1 METVSASVNILGR
14 TYKLRVAAED
24 EEALRKAAEAISVQA
39 KSYGQMYAYNDHQD
53 LLAMVALTQ
62 ITQLT
67 KIQDSLQFK
76 DTDLAQR
83 LQTVDSILEQILH
96 PTLET
101 TASQLSQNSL

>member
-24 EEALRKAAEAISVQA
+24 EEALRKAAEAIDLQA
-39 KSYGQMYAYNDHQD
+39 KNYGKMYAYNDHQD

-67 KIQDSLQFK
+67 KIQDSLRFK

-83 LQTVDSILEQILH
+83 LQNIDSVLEQILH
-96 PTLET
+96 PT
-101 TASQLSQNSL
+101 QNSL

>member
-14 TYKLRVAAED
+14 TYKLRVASED
-24 EEALRKAAEAISVQA
+24 EEALRKAANTIDTQA
-39 KSYGQMYAYNDHQD
+39 KSYGKQYAYNDHQD

-67 KIQDSLQFK
+67 KIQDSLRFK

-83 LQTVDSILEQILH
+83 LQSIDSVLEQILH
-96 PTLET
+96 PTD
-101 TASQLSQNSL
+101 AQNSL

>member
-1 METVSASVNILGR
+1 MMETIHASVSILGR

-24 EEALRKAAEAISVQA
+24 EAALRKAAEAIDSQA
-39 KSYGQMYAYNDHQD
+39 KQYGNMYAYNDHQD

-67 KIQDSLQFK
+67 KIQESLRFK

-83 LQTVDSILEQILH
+83 LQSIDSVLEGILH
-96 PTLET
+96 PT
-101 TASQLSQNSL
+101 QNSL